1 MTFVFPVLLGGLA
14 LIGIPVLLHL
24 ILRQKPKT
32 LLFPAFQ
39 FLLQK
44 RRTNLRKL
52 QLRHLLLLTLRVLL
66 IALVCL
72 ALARPRLFVEGL
84 GLSSDR
90 PVAVVLLFDTSPSMD
105 YKTSDGVSRLD
116 EAKKR
121 GAELVNTLPDGS
133 RVLILETSDAPA
145 SQRGDWLTSM
155 GQVRERIKGLKV
167 RPAAGSFL
175 PTLEQAYR
183 YLGDLARS
191 KEDDTSRFLPRI
203 ACVLTD
209 RTRAAWDASRVE
221 AVLDSSDRIAPT
233 LEGLRQTRGT
243 IPALADLLKELR
255 AQLPP
260 PPGRDYPEQAL
271 LNALDQLRDR
281 VPGLSKSD
289 FPPDEK
295 LMQLTQNILKR
306 TRDLANLLD
315 TSAEDE
321 NTSATREEDA
331 SPTREQDTSPKRER
345 GTQDVYRAKLQKSLH
360 SLWRDLRG
368 AETLVVDVGLDQP
381 IDLAVVNLEFPKL
394 PSGEARQLFGEEET
408 ILLRALVKATGR
420 DFSTTLLCQLD
431 KKTIQQPVDLKADE
445 QKNIAFEIDLE
456 ALKLTPGFHQIEIK
470 LATSDLMAFNNRRFA
485 TIAVRQPRRVLVIT
499 DDPKNAESFVK
510 ALDSL
515 PQRFVT
521 DNKTPQD
528 AERAD
533 WLRYHVVYLLG
544 VSAPRDGLWEL
555 AHAYLLQGGSVGVVP
570 GGDDMR
576 TDIYN
581 QQAAQKI
588 LPGLLQRKEQ
598 HGKDDNQNTGALW
611 NLGQDSI
618 FQHPLMSPFQRW
630 RENSNIDFI
639 SSPTGAFSFWEVTPQ
654 AKDALVLVQYADENK
669 RPALLERKLA
679 SDKGRPGKV
688 LLFTTPLDSRAPL
701 WNNYLRN
708 SFYLTVIGL
717 CTNYLAG
724 ATEEPQLNFP
734 CGHEPDLALPLAA
747 RYPSFT
753 LYGPDTLEQ
762 IPAGEKP
769 NILRVKQLTAPGNYS
784 LDGKSGDDVDKRIAA
799 FSLNVASAESDL
811 SRVPLRELAAVLG
824 PDALVP
830 MDRQASLRDALGG
843 HWNEPVELFPWL
855 MMALLVALALENLLA
870 NKFYRR
876 ESVEF
881 EDASVR
887 AQNVN

>member
-66 IALVCL
+66 IALLCL

-90 PVAVVLLFDTSPSMD
+90 PVAVVLVVDTSLSMD

-121 GAELVNTLPDGS
+121 GAELINTLPEGS

-155 GQVRERIKGLKV
+155 GQARERIKGLKV
-167 RPAAGSFL
+167 RPEAGSFL

-183 YLGDLARS
+183 YLGDLARA

-203 ACVLTD
+203 ICVLTD
-209 RTRAAWDASRVE
+209 RTRAAWDASRIE
-221 AVLDSSDRIAPT
+221 AVLDASDRIAPT

-260 PPGRDYPEQAL
+260 SPGRDYPEQAL
-271 LNALDQLRDR
+271 LDALDQLRER

-306 TRDLANLLD
+306 TRDLANQLD

-321 NTSATREEDA
+321 NTSTTRDQDT
-331 SPTREQDTSPKRER
+331 SPTRER
-345 GTQDVYRAKLQKSLH
+345 GTKDVYRAKLQKSLH

-368 AETLVVDVGLDQP
+368 AQTLVVDVGVDQP
-381 IDLAVVNLEFPKL
+381 IDLAVVNLDFPKL

-408 ILLRALVKATGR
+408 ILLRAIVKATGR

-445 QKNIAFEIDLE
+445 QKYIAFEIDLE
-456 ALKLTPGFHQIEIK
+456 ALKLTPGFHQLEIK
-470 LATSDLMAFNNRRFA
+470 LATSDLMAFNNQRFA

-499 DDPKNAESFVK
+499 DEPENAKSFVK
-510 ALDSL
+510 ALESL

-521 DNKTPQD
+521 DNKTPQE

-544 VSAPRDGLWEL
+544 VSAPRDRLWDL
-555 AHAYLLQGGSVGVVP
+555 AHAYVLQGGSVGVVP

-581 QQAAQKI
+581 QQAAQRI

-598 HGKDDNQNTGALW
+598 HGKVDDQNSGAIW

-630 RENSNIDFI
+630 RENDNIDFI
-639 SSPTGAFSFWEVTPQ
+639 RTPRGAFSLWEVKPH
-654 AKDALVLVQYADENK
+654 AKDSLVIVQYADENK
-669 RPALLERKLA
+669 RPALLERKLV

-701 WNNYLRN
+701 WNHYLRN
-708 SFYLTVIGL
+708 SFYLTLVGL

-724 ATEEPQLNFP
+724 ATDEPQLNFP

-747 RYPSFT
+747 RFPSFT
-753 LYGPDTLEQ
+753 LHGPDTLEQ
-762 IPAGEKP
+762 IPVGEKP
-769 NILRVKQLTAPGNYS
+769 NILRLKQLAAPGNYS

-799 FSLNVASAESDL
+799 FSLNVAPAESDL

-876 ESVEF
+876 ENVELEEASLRARSV
-881 EDASVR
+881 D
-887 AQNVN
+887 